1 VPPGHNATPD
11 TLRVMELLSAPRLSS
26 YMACCNADYRA
37 ALDLYRWNT
46 GITGAFWETLS
57 HLEITLRNALDQ
69 RLYLRH
75 HKAGRPGSWLDN
87 PTGELTAN
95 AVADIAKARSQVTR
109 KGKQLSDE
117 QTIAELGFGF
127 WRYLL
132 ARRYTNLWPDLRGA
146 FPQAP
151 NRRRETVEDPV
162 ARLYKFR
169 NRLAHHEPVWN
180 QPVPDLY
187 ADLLT
192 VLGYLDPALP
202 TWATRTCRVDRVLRA
217 CPVTWLFPS
226 GVATHGPFPR
236 PAGS

>member
-1 VPPGHNATPD
+1 MD
-11 TLRVMELLSAPRLSS
+11 LLSAPRLSS
-26 YMACCNADYRA
+26 YMACCNSDERA

-46 GITGAFWETLS
+46 AATGAFWETLS
-57 HLEITLRNALDQ
+57 HLEITLRNALDRQ
-69 RLYLRH
+69 LYLRH
-75 HKAGRPGSWLDN
+75 HKARRPGSWLDD
-87 PTGELTAN
+87 PAGELTSN
-95 AVADIAKARSQVTR
+95 AVADIAKARRQVAR
-109 KGKQLSDE
+109 KGKRPSDG

-132 ARRYTNLWPDLRGA
+132 ARRYTNLWPDLRAA

-162 ARLYKFR
+162 ARLYTFR

-180 QPVPDLY
+180 QPIPDLY

-202 TWATRTCRVDRVLRA
+202 AWATRTCRVNHVLRV
-217 CPVTWLFPS
+217 CPVPGLFPRQ
-226 GVATHGPFPR
+226 P
-236 PAGS
+236 